1 MYLQNIK
8 QKKYRKKIFVVG
20 IFKATDE
27 KAGSGSASQ
36 LSGSVPKCQGSANTD
51 LRAMG

>member
-1 MYLQNIK
+1 MYLQKVIS
-8 QKKYRKKIFVVG
+8 KKLIFVG